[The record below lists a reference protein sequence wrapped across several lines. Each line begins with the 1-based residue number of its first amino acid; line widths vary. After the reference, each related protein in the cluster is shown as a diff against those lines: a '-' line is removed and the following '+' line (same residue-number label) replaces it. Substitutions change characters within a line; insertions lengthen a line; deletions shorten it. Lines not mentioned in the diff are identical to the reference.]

1 MEVNNVA
8 AIVTGGASGLGGA
21 TAAML
26 AKRGAK
32 VTIFDVN
39 EELGN
44 SHAKAIGASFQKVD
58 VTDEASVVAGL
69 EAAEK
74 ANGPARILVNCAGI
88 VHGGRVISK
97 GAAHPIAAYRRT
109 IEINLIG
116 TFQVLSQFTA
126 KLVAANVEPLGEE
139 RGVIISTASVAAFEG
154 QIGQAAYSSSKGGI
168 VGMTVP
174 VARDLAQYAIRV
186 MTIAPG
192 LFITPMMASLPEDVQ
207 KSVAA
212 GTPFPSRLG
221 TAEEYAQLVESII
234 ANPMLN
240 GETIRLDGAVRLA
253 PR

>member
-26 AKRGAK
+26 AKKGAK

-69 EAAEK
+69 EAAEA
-74 ANGPARILVNCAGI
+74 ANGPARILINCAGI

-116 TFQVLSQFTA
+116 TFQMLSQFA
-126 KLVAANVEPLGEE
+126 ARLVAANVEPLGEE
-139 RGVIISTASVAAFEG
+139 RG
-154 QIGQAAYSSSKGGI
+154 
-168 VGMTVP
+168 
-174 VARDLAQYAIRV
+174 
-186 MTIAPG
+186 
-192 LFITPMMASLPEDVQ
+192 
-207 KSVAA
+207 
-212 GTPFPSRLG
+212 
-221 TAEEYAQLVESII
+221 
-234 ANPMLN
+234 
-240 GETIRLDGAVRLA
+240 
-253 PR
+253 

>member
-1 MEVNNVA
+1 MDVNNVA

-21 TAAML
+21 TAEML

-39 EELGN
+39 EELGK
-44 SHAKAIGASFQKVD
+44 SHAEKIGASFQRVD

-88 VHGGRVISK
+88 VHGGRVVSK

-116 TFQVLSQFTA
+116 TFQMLSQFAA
-126 KLVAANVEPLGEE
+126 KLIAAGVEPLGEE
-139 RGVIISTASVAAFEG
+139 RGVIISTASVAAFDG

-168 VGMTVP
+168 VGMTLP

-192 LFITPMMASLPEDVQ
+192 LFVTPMMASLPPEVQ
-207 KSVAA
+207 KSL
-212 GTPFPSRLG
+212 GEMTPFPSRLG

-240 GETIRLDGAVRLA
+240 GETIRLDGAVRLT

>member
-1 MEVNNVA
+1 MDVNNVA

-21 TAAML
+21 TAEML

-39 EELGN
+39 EELGK
-44 SHAKAIGASFQKVD
+44 SHAAKIGASFQRVD

-88 VHGGRVISK
+88 VHGGRVVSK

-116 TFQVLSQFTA
+116 TFQMLSQFAA
-126 KLVAANVEPLGEE
+126 KLIAAGVEPLGEE
-139 RGVIISTASVAAFEG
+139 RGVIISTASVAAFDG

-168 VGMTVP
+168 VGMTLP

-192 LFITPMMASLPEDVQ
+192 LFITPMMASLPPEIQ
-207 KSVAA
+207 KSL
-212 GTPFPSRLG
+212 GEQTPFPSRLG

-240 GETIRLDGAVRLA
+240 GETIRLDGAVRLT